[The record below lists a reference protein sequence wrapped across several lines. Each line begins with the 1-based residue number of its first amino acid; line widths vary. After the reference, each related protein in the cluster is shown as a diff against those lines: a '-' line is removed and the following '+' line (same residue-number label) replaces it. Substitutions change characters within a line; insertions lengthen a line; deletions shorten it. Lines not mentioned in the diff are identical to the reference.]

1 MLKKKGHIQLLW
13 VSFEVLMKYIEVK
26 AATEA
31 AQDKQDWVIHLKI
44 FPEKQIVGGQK
55 PKVPKQMCS
64 VYLL

>member
-31 AQDKQDWVIHLKI
+31 AQDKQDWVINLKI